1 MLSLS
6 YLFDIAVYLIF
17 AYNKGVFQKIYRGK
31 VILIEKLFNLEKH
44 GTNVKTEILA
54 GVTTFLAMAYILAV
68 NPSILGQA
76 GMPKEG
82 VFLATAIASG
92 LTSILMG
99 VLANYPVALS
109 AGMGVNALFT
119 YTIVGQMHLSYQGAL
134 ACVFVSGLIFIL
146 ITVTNVRKAIINAI
160 PQQLKLAIGAGIGF
174 FVAFVGLK
182 NAGIVVANQSTFV
195 GLGNFTKPEV
205 LLALFGIVVT
215 LIFWG
220 KNVPAGVFW
229 GLVVTA
235 IVGMIFGGITGAK
248 ALPQLPHGVV
258 SIEFDTSLF
267 GAFASGFSELF
278 SHPNCWLAIFSLL
291 FVDFF
296 DTAGTLVAVAGK
308 TDIMDKETGEL
319 RDVEKALLADSIGTV
334 FGSMVGTSTVTS
346 FVESASG
353 VGVGGRTGLTAVA
366 TGVLFLLAAF
376 FSPLLTAVTSAVT
389 APALVVVGIMMAQQ
403 LEGLEW
409 NNIVFASSAF
419 VTIIFMILGYSI
431 SNGLAL
437 GFITYAITSVATG
450 KSKEV
455 SPIVWCL
462 VVLFIIYFVV
472 LPK

>member
-1 MLSLS
+1 
-6 YLFDIAVYLIF
+6 
-17 AYNKGVFQKIYRGK
+17 
-31 VILIEKLFNLEKH
+31 
-44 GTNVKTEILA
+44 
-54 GVTTFLAMAYILAV
+54 
-68 NPSILGQA
+68 
-76 GMPKEG
+76 
-82 VFLATAIASG
+82 
-92 LTSILMG
+92 
-99 VLANYPVALS
+99 
-109 AGMGVNALFT
+109 
-119 YTIVGQMHLSYQGAL
+119 
-134 ACVFVSGLIFIL
+134 
-146 ITVTNVRKAIINAI
+146 
-160 PQQLKLAIGAGIGF
+160 
-174 FVAFVGLK
+174 
-182 NAGIVVANQSTFV
+182 
-195 GLGNFTKPEV
+195 
-205 LLALFGIVVT
+205 
-215 LIFWG
+215 
-220 KNVPAGVFW
+220 
-229 GLVVTA
+229 
-235 IVGMIFGGITGAK
+235 
-248 ALPQLPHGVV
+248 
-258 SIEFDTSLF
+258 
-267 GAFASGFSELF
+267 
-278 SHPNCWLAIFSLL
+278 
-291 FVDFF
+291 
-296 DTAGTLVAVAGK
+296 
-308 TDIMDKETGEL
+308 MDKETGEL

-353 VGVGGRTGLTAVA
+353 VGVGGRTGLTAVT